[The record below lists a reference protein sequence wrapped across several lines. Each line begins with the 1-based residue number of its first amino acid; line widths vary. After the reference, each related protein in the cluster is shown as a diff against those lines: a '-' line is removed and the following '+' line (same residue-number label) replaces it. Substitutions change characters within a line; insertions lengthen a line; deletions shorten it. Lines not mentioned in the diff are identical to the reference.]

1 MAAVTAGGLASYFTG
16 GAIGPTVAAALNFTG
31 NAAVTAQFYADNYL
45 EGVKEGMLADKE
57 KYPDGVTDEDDLNID
72 NIEVLGY
79 KKSKKSKSN
88 FESIIR
94 MESNLESIIEATYKE
109 YKNDDSMKAHQKVN
123 TSIKEIN
130 RLMWEITKIVNQNSK
145 LKTETGVHTGQ
156 YWKSTQKRF
165 GKISERMLKVAR
177 QLKELS
183 A

>member
-1 MAAVTAGGLASYFTG
+1 MSRFLLEQLDKKFVELEEKKDVLLGQDEDEDTTDEANVTGNMDG
-16 GAIGPTVAAALNFTG
+16 GAGPIKTP
-31 NAAVTAQFYADNYL
+31 NAFA
-45 EGVKEGMLADKE
+45 KS
-57 KYPDGVTDEDDLNID
+57 TDEDDLNID

-88 FESIIR
+88 FESITR